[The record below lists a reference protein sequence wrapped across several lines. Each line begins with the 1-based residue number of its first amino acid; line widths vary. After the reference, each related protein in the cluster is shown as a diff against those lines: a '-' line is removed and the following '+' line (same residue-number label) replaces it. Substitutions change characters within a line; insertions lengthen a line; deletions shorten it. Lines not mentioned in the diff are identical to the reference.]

1 MGTKI
6 LQPKIRG
13 ANTDKL
19 TPQQNIF
26 VQALLASQN
35 FNGTEAARAA
45 GYKTPS
51 QAANKLMK
59 QPQINAAIGKA
70 INERMNTSKITA
82 ARVLEE
88 LSYIAFSDIRQI
100 LEPDGSFRQ
109 IGSLDDATA
118 RAISEIDIKV
128 DMDELGNSKTT
139 AKVRFASKLQALEL
153 IMKHL
158 GMLQGNLKIEH
169 AGSVDIV
176 AQLLAAAESNNVV
189 DGTVIATLAEG

>member
-6 LQPKIRG
+6 LQPKKRG
-13 ANTDKL
+13 ANTDML
-19 TPQQNIF
+19 TVQQNLF

-70 INERMNTSKITA
+70 IHERMSNSKITA

-128 DMDELGNSKTT
+128 DMDEQGNSKTT

-189 DGTVIATLAEG
+189 DGEVIATLAKG

>member
-6 LQPKIRG
+6 LQPKKRG
-13 ANTDKL
+13 ANTDAL
-19 TPQQNIF
+19 TPQQNLF

-70 INERMNTSKITA
+70 IHERMQNSKITA

-88 LSYIAFSDIRQI
+88 LAHIAFSDIRNI

-128 DMDELGNSKTT
+128 DMDEVGNSKTT
-139 AKVRFASKLQALEL
+139 AKVRFAPKLQALEL

-189 DGTVIATLAEG
+189 DGEVIATLAKG